1 MDIII
6 IDNITKS
13 YRETSGERFVVF
25 KNFSLAIKK
34 GEFVAITGESGS
46 GKTTLMNIIGCIDD
60 IDDGKIIIDGTDV
73 TSLDEDELAKFRNQ
87 KIGYIFQNHYLLRG
101 FNVLENVLIPSII
114 KGYFFEK
121 EYIKKAEELLKTL
134 GIGEKL
140 HREITQISGG
150 ERQRVAI
157 ARALINSPEIIVA
170 DEPTGNLDPKNSEI
184 IFNLFYNLVKELGK
198 TCIVATHNLNLAKK
212 ADRIIDL
219 SPQEVRIRELS
230 ENSTY

>member
-1 MDIII
+1 
-6 IDNITKS
+6 
-13 YRETSGERFVVF
+13 
-25 KNFSLAIKK
+25 
-34 GEFVAITGESGS
+34 
-46 GKTTLMNIIGCIDD
+46 
-60 IDDGKIIIDGTDV
+60 
-73 TSLDEDELAKFRNQ
+73 
-87 KIGYIFQNHYLLRG
+87 
-101 FNVLENVLIPSII
+101 VLIPSII

-140 HREITQISGG
+140 HKEITQISGG
-150 ERQRVAI
+150 ERQRIAI

>member
-121 EYIKKAEELLKTL
+121 EYMKKAEELLKTL
-134 GIGEKL
+134 GISEKL

>member
-1 MDIII
+1 MDIVI
-6 IDNITKS
+6 IDSITKS
-13 YRETSGERFVVF
+13 YREPSGEKFIVF
-25 KNFSLAIKK
+25 KNFSLTIKK

-60 IDDGKIIIDGTDV
+60 IDEGKIIIDDTDV
-73 TSLDEDELAKFRNQ
+73 TSLNEDDLAKFRNQ

-114 KGYFFEK
+114 GGYFFEEK
-121 EYIKKAEELLKTL
+121 YIQKAGEILGTL
-134 GIGEKL
+134 GIGEKI
-140 HREITQISGG
+140 HRDIAQISGG

-170 DEPTGNLDPKNSEI
+170 DEPTGNLDPKNAEVV
-184 IFNLFYNLVKELGK
+184 FELFYNLVKELNK
-198 TCIVATHNLNLAKK
+198 TCIVATHNLNFAKK

-219 SPQEVRIRELS
+219 SPQEVRIKETSKVSL
-230 ENSTY
+230 

>member
-1 MDIII
+1 
-6 IDNITKS
+6 
-13 YRETSGERFVVF
+13 
-25 KNFSLAIKK
+25 
-34 GEFVAITGESGS
+34 
-46 GKTTLMNIIGCIDD
+46 
-60 IDDGKIIIDGTDV
+60 
-73 TSLDEDELAKFRNQ
+73 
-87 KIGYIFQNHYLLRG
+87 LR
-101 FNVLENVLIPSII
+101 
-114 KGYFFEK
+114 
-121 EYIKKAEELLKTL
+121 TL

-219 SPQEVRIRELS
+219 SSQEVRIRELS

>member
-13 YRETSGERFVVF
+13 YRETSGESFVVF

-184 IFNLFYNLVKELGK
+184 IFNLFYDLVKELGK

>member
-6 IDNITKS
+6 IDSITKS

-230 ENSTY
+230 ENSTH

>member
-25 KNFSLAIKK
+25 KNFSLVIKK

-73 TSLDEDELAKFRNQ
+73 TSLNEDELAKFRNQ

>member
-6 IDNITKS
+6 IDSITKS

-73 TSLDEDELAKFRNQ
+73 TSLNEDELAKFRNQ

-150 ERQRVAI
+150 EKQRVAI

-230 ENSTY
+230 ENSTH